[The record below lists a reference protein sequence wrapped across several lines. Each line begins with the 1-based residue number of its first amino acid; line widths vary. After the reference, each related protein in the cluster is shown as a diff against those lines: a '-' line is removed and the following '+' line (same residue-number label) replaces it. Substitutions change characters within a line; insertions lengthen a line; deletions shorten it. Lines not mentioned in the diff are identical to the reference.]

1 MADLSFEK
9 LGHALIA
16 LIMLIVGIGM
26 AAFEWS
32 RTKTKRP
39 LFKGRQV
46 VVLYWVIYLSSL
58 VLGVTFAI
66 AAIMR

>member
-1 MADLSFEK
+1 MSFQNWDYT
-9 LGHALIA
+9 LIA
-16 LIMLIVGIGM
+16 VIMLIVGIGM

-32 RTKTKRP
+32 RIKTKRP

-46 VVLYWVIYLSSL
+46 VILYWVIYLSSL

-66 AAIMR
+66 AAIVR

>member
-1 MADLSFEK
+1 MSFENWDY
-9 LGHALIA
+9 ALIA
-16 LIMLIVGIGM
+16 LVMLIVGIGM

-32 RTKTKRP
+32 RIKAKRP

-46 VVLYWVIYLSSL
+46 VVLYWVTYLSSS

-66 AAIMR
+66 AAIER